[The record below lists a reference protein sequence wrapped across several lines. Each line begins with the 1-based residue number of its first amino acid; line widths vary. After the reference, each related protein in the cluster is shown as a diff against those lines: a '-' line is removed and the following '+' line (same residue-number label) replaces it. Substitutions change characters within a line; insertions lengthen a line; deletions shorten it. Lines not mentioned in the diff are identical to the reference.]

1 MIPNK
6 PIVLKGKDAK
16 AFEKYQKRPGTRSE
30 IAYFR
35 KAEEF
40 YLKHCQKIEQAPV
53 SVRRRK

>member
-1 MIPNK
+1 MIPHK

-16 AFEKYQKRPGTRSE
+16 AFEKYQKRAGTRSE

-40 YLKHCQKIEQAPV
+40 YLDHCQKIEQAPA